1 MLESKDILFFVL
13 AFCALWF
20 TLFLSWL
27 IWQLARI
34 LKNVND
40 VLGEAKEQLRRIEEA
55 ITSMKEKF
63 DSATSGFGLFLK
75 AIEKVVGFVID
86 NKQSKK
92 KDDNEKEEK

>member
-27 IWQLARI
+27 IWQVASI

-40 VLGEAKEQLRRIEEA
+40 VIGEAKEKLSLIEKA
-55 ITSMKEKF
+55 ISAMRERLDK
-63 DSATSGFGLFLK
+63 ATSIFGVL
-75 AIEKVVGFVID
+75 ATGMEKVVEYALER
-86 NKQSKK
+86 KR
-92 KDDNEKEEK
+92 EKRDEK